1 MREEGWKCWKNG
13 RATTISTTNN
23 NNSNNSSN
31 WKLLRSVVRR
41 QGHEWRATM
50 ASAEVQN
57 KRLAFS
63 TFLSFCWLFS
73 TLLAENVGPFNQIM
87 RKYIYIFRFQ
97 FFSRHIFSF
106 LLYMHISLYVCV
118 HINVWPESVCL
129 ERYLPTV
136 CKFKQS
142 CQTKWIARPEGQK

>member
-31 WKLLRSVVRR
+31 WKLLRSVVQR

-87 RKYIYIFRFQ
+87 RKYICIYFQISILFSSYIL
-97 FFSRHIFSF
+97 FFAVYAYKFVCMCAYKCMARKCLLGAIFT
-106 LLYMHISLYVCV
+106 
-118 HINVWPESVCL
+118 NCL
-129 ERYLPTV
+129 
-136 CKFKQS
+136 
-142 CQTKWIARPEGQK
+142 